1 MTSNNE
7 YNFDYTN
14 IFDLLLHKNIYEI
27 LLHNNKI
34 NKLLNNEKVIP
45 DLNLIST
52 TFDDYV
58 KFIDAHLPEPNSWA
72 TNFQSHL
79 LLTSIV
85 NNLHIDIST
94 DFYYNIKEAIGI
106 NPTFLQL
113 IFLNNIPRYEVKI
126 YFDGLQAEKDLY
138 KMLFKTYKCYFSLT
152 SEKNKQNINFKK
164 VFKNF

>member
-27 LLHNNKI
+27 LSHNNKI
-34 NKLLNNEKVIP
+34 NKLLTNEKVIP

-58 KFIDAHLPEPNSWA
+58 KFIDAHLPETNSWA

-79 LLTSIV
+79 LLIAIT

-126 YFDGLQAEKDLY
+126 YFDGIQAEKDLY
-138 KMLFKTYKCYFSLT
+138 NLLFKTYKCYFSLT
-152 SEKNKQNINFKK
+152 SEKNKQNICFKEI
-164 VFKNF
+164 F